1 LSTVGHTGWADLE
14 GAVYTTYNLFKFL
27 HVAAVIVWVGGLIA
41 LTVIP
46 ARLARQEGAA
56 ATAALGRQAAFY
68 GRSVVGPAAVITLV
82 AGIVMV
88 VVGRL
93 GFNELWIAYGFLGI
107 VVSMGLGGGLLSRLG
122 SQLAEL
128 GESDDPDTA
137 RIAALQ
143 ARLRTFNAINVLIL
157 LSVVW
162 AMVFKPTL

>member
-1 LSTVGHTGWADLE
+1 VGLE

-27 HVAAVIVWVGGLIA
+27 HVAAVIVWVGGVIA
-41 LTVIP
+41 LMVIP

-93 GFNELWIAYGFLGI
+93 RFDALWIAYGFLGM
-107 VVSMGLGGGLLSRLG
+107 VVSMGLGGALLSRLG
-122 SQLAEL
+122 HQLTEL
-128 GESDDPDTA
+128 TASDDPDPA
-137 RIAALQ
+137 RMSALE
-143 ARLRTFNAINVLIL
+143 ARLRTFNLINVLIL